1 MPSIFNREDCQVF
14 INRINAITDST
25 KPLWGKMNAT
35 QVMGHCAVS
44 FYMVMGKMRMKR
56 GLIGLLFGKLAK
68 KLIVSDKPFRKSSPT
83 AKEFIMPDGKDFEEE
98 KAKLI
103 AAITDLNEKGPT
115 AVKAGPH
122 PFFGRLT
129 LAEWDALIC
138 KHLNHHLEQF
148 GV

>member
-1 MPSIFNREDCQVF
+1 MASIFNIQDCQ
-14 INRINAITDST
+14 IIIDRINKITPAT

-44 FYMVMGKMRMKR
+44 FDMATGKMQMKR
-56 GLIGLLFGKLAK
+56 VFIGFVFGRLAK
-68 KLIVSDKPFRKSSPT
+68 KMIFSDKPFRKNTPT
-83 AKEFIMPDGKDFEEE
+83 AKEFIMPLGKDFEEE

-103 AAITDLNEKGPT
+103 SSIKDLNFRGSG

-122 PFFGRLT
+122 PFFGTLT
-129 LAEWDALIC
+129 LAEWDALII
-138 KHLNHHLEQF
+138 KHTDHHLTQF

>member
-14 INRINAITDST
+14 INRINAINAST
-25 KPLWGKMNAT
+25 KPLWGKMNAA
-35 QVMGHCAVS
+35 QLMGHCAVS
-44 FYMVMGKMRMKR
+44 FYLATGEVKMKR
-56 GLIGLLFGKLAK
+56 VFIGFLFGKLAK
-68 KLIVSDKPFRKSSPT
+68 KMIFSDKPFRRSSPT

-103 AAITDLNEKGPT
+103 AAMTDLCSRGPN
-115 AVKAGPH
+115 AIKAGPH
-122 PFFGRLT
+122 PFFGTLT
-129 LAEWDALIC
+129 ISEWDGLIC